1 MEDEDSGGGDAAESE
16 GEAGLTEEEE
26 VEATMAQYMQAQSKG
41 AGETGD

>member
-16 GEAGLTEEEE
+16 GEE

-41 AGETGD
+41 AGTAGD